1 MGEAFMRVRELMQTE
16 AEACATVARDPRFEE
31 TPMRDLMT
39 MRALTIAPDAEVEE
53 AAQKMLCADV
63 QRLFVTE
70 GDRVV
75 GVISATDIVRA
86 VDTGR
91 L

>member
-1 MGEAFMRVRELMQTE
+1 MRVRELMQKE
-16 AEACATVARDPRFEE
+16 AEVCDAVAREPLSEE
-31 TPMRDLMT
+31 TLVRDLMT
-39 MRALTIAPDAEVEE
+39 RRALTIAPDAEVTE

-86 VDTGR
+86 VDSGR

>member
-1 MGEAFMRVRELMQTE
+1 MRVRELMRKE
-16 AEACATVARDPRFEE
+16 AEACDAVAREPLFEG
-31 TPMRDLMT
+31 TPVRDLMT
-39 MRALTIAPDAEVEE
+39 MRPLTIAPDAEVKE
-53 AAQKMLCADV
+53 AAQKMLYADV

>member
-1 MGEAFMRVRELMQTE
+1 VRVRELMQKD
-16 AEACATVARDPRFEE
+16 AEVCDAVAREPLSEE
-31 TPMRDLMT
+31 TPVRDLMT
-39 MRALTIAPDAEVEE
+39 IRALTIAPDAEVTE
-53 AAQKMLCADV
+53 AAQKMLYADV

-86 VDTGR
+86 VDSGR

>member
-1 MGEAFMRVRELMQTE
+1 MRVRELMQ
-16 AEACATVARDPRFEE
+16 EE
-31 TPMRDLMT
+31 TPMRDLKT
-39 MRALTIAPDAEVEE
+39 VRVLTIAPDAEIKE
-53 AAQKMLCADV
+53 AAQKMLNADV
-63 QRLFVTE
+63 QQLVVTE

>member
-1 MGEAFMRVRELMQTE
+1 MRVRELMQNE
-16 AEACATVARDPRFEE
+16 AKVCDAVAREPLSEE
-31 TPMRDLMT
+31 TPVRDLMT
-39 MRALTIAPDAEVEE
+39 MRALTIPPDAEVTE
-53 AAQKMLCADV
+53 AAQKMLYADV

-70 GDRVV
+70 GHRIV

-86 VDTGR
+86 VDSGR

>member
-1 MGEAFMRVRELMQTE
+1 VRVRELMQKDAEVCDAVALEPLSEE
-16 AEACATVARDPRFEE
+16 AAS
-31 TPMRDLMT
+31 RDLMT
-39 MRALTIAPDAEVEE
+39 IRALTTAPDAEITE
-53 AAQKMLCADV
+53 AAQKMLYADV

-70 GDRVV
+70 GDRIV

-86 VDTGR
+86 VDSGR

>member
-1 MGEAFMRVRELMQTE
+1 MRVRELMQ
-16 AEACATVARDPRFEE
+16 EE
-31 TPMRDLMT
+31 TPMRDLKT
-39 MRALTIAPDAEVEE
+39 VRVLTIAPDAEIKE
-53 AAQKMLCADV
+53 AAQKMLNADV
-63 QRLFVTE
+63 QQLFVTE

>member
-1 MGEAFMRVRELMQTE
+1 VRVRELMQKD
-16 AEACATVARDPRFEE
+16 AEVCDAVTREPLSKE
-31 TPMRDLMT
+31 TPGRDLMA
-39 MRALTIAPDAEVEE
+39 MRALTIATDAEVTE
-53 AAQKMLCADV
+53 AAQKMLYADI

-70 GDRVV
+70 GDRIV

-86 VDTGR
+86 VDSGR

>member
-1 MGEAFMRVRELMQTE
+1 
-16 AEACATVARDPRFEE
+16 
-31 TPMRDLMT
+31 
-39 MRALTIAPDAEVEE
+39 
-53 AAQKMLCADV
+53 MLYADV

-70 GDRVV
+70 GDRIV

-86 VDTGR
+86 VDSGR